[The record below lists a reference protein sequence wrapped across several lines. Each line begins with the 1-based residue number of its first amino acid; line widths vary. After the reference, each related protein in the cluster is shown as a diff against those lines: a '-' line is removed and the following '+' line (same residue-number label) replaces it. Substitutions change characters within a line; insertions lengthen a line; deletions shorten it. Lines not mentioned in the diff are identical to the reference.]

1 MKFVYAGIDF
11 ILDKNENLFFIEINS
26 SPGGLYRIK
35 KLLGIS
41 RPLDSLIETI
51 KKRVKNPIV
60 CMVDSRKNYEI
71 DKDEFDGRL
80 EEMNKEFETH
90 FCFLEDQ
97 INKNFFVDKDGE
109 IVKPNVVITPFLSLK
124 QSVENVW
131 IINPFE
137 VSFISIDKFLSSKI
151 VEKYT
156 NINVPK
162 TFLVRSKRD
171 VRILLKREPILKN
184 GFVIKPRFG
193 LFGRKVMVF
202 DKISEFEKVK
212 FPGGEYVLQE
222 RIRVKKIDGNFW
234 DIRALVVDG
243 KYCGGYKRVSSKPVV
258 NIHAGGRREK
268 LENWIEEKVKK
279 SSEKIVRVI
288 EKYAKLI

>member
-1 MKFVYAGIDF
+1 MEFIYAGIDF
-11 ILDKNENLFFIEINS
+11 IVDKNNDIFFIEINS

-35 KLLGIS
+35 HLYDIS
-41 RPLDSLIETI
+41 KPLDSLIEVI
-51 KKRVKNPIV
+51 KKRVKNPVV
-60 CMVDSRKNYEI
+60 CIVDSRKNYEI
-71 DKDEFDGRL
+71 DKDEFDGRIK
-80 EEMNKEFETH
+80 EMNKEFESH
-90 FCFLEDQ
+90 FCFFEDQ
-97 INKNFFVDKDGE
+97 VNKNFFVDKNGE
-109 IVKPNVVITPFLSLK
+109 TVRPNVVITPFLSLK
-124 QSVENVW
+124 QSIKNAW

-137 VSFISIDKFLSSKI
+137 ISFISIDKFLSTKL
-151 VEKYT
+151 VEKCT

-171 VRILLKREPILKN
+171 VRILLKQEPILKN

-202 DKISEFEKVK
+202 DKVSELEKVK
-212 FPGGEYVLQE
+212 LPRGEYVLQE
-222 RIRVKKIDGNFW
+222 RISVNKINGNFW

-268 LENWIEEKVKK
+268 LENWVEEKIKEPSEEIVK
-279 SSEKIVRVI
+279 VI